1 MEINVE
7 IDLKIEG
14 TVKVKNV
21 EIEWTDTIALYNWSF
36 SRKLP
41 DTPNSNRIRNDRLAP
56 KTKNMI
62 EIADAIT
69 MVFFKSKIA

>member
-21 EIEWTDTIALYNWSF
+21 KIEWTDTIAL
-36 SRKLP
+36 
-41 DTPNSNRIRNDRLAP
+41 
-56 KTKNMI
+56 
-62 EIADAIT
+62 
-69 MVFFKSKIA
+69 